1 MVQHM
6 NDREKE
12 MIKIEQGT
20 SFDGERRCVI
30 ASLTTAEVMTVMEE
44 GIRWR
49 AFAGRH
55 FSLSTTGSKL
65 ISPRDNVVCEY
76 FQHVSSLARR

>member
-1 MVQHM
+1 M

-20 SFDGERRCVI
+20 SFDGERRRCVI
-30 ASLTTAEVMTVMEE
+30 ASLTTADGGHDGVADD
-44 GIRWR
+44 GNGKR

-65 ISPRDNVVCEY
+65 ISPRDNAVCEY

>member
-1 MVQHM
+1 M

-20 SFDGERRCVI
+20 SFDGERRRCVI
-30 ASLTTAEVMTVMEE
+30 ASLTTADGGHDGVADD
-44 GIRWR
+44 GNGKR

-65 ISPRDNVVCEY
+65 IDNTVCEY
-76 FQHVSSLARR
+76 FQHVSSLAGR